1 MSGAESAFLDLW
13 LEAPLLM
20 TAEYEARDSAF
31 FCPVAFLLNNVHR
44 VVSREWDYFC
54 WFKYQTVFDTEE
66 TLALFLA
73 IVHCGKGNLKRSYRT
88 PALEALSHPL
98 SQPRESRAYSTE
110 HALFPQYS
118 THLCN
123 RSSPWAVQEVGA
135 ATPVFSLFRAL
146 RFGVGLAGIA
156 GFPQPTLGSS
166 GSQVWRLLC
175 AL

>member
-1 MSGAESAFLDLW
+1 MSGCWVGLSGFVAGSPTLNDCTVWGKRLS
-13 LEAPLLM
+13 LLLPCC
-20 TAEYEARDSAF
+20 F
-31 FCPVAFLLNNVHR
+31 FVEQGSKQRMGLFLLIQIPDSVWHR
-44 VVSREWDYFC
+44 ININAFP
-54 WFKYQTVFDTEE
+54 
-66 TLALFLA
+66 A
-73 IVHCGKGNLKRSYRT
+73 IVHCGKSNLKRSYRT

-98 SQPRESRAYSTE
+98 SQPRESRAYSPE
-110 HALFPQYS
+110 PALFPQYS

-123 RSSPWAVQEVGA
+123 QSSPWAVQEVGA

-166 GSQVWRLLC
+166 CSQVWRLLC